1 MDFKSFKHIFV
12 AIIILFFVTNLNA
25 IPLPIPNI
33 SIQDILKH
41 GKKAIEKNR
50 EDKNAQE
57 EYKKKQ
63 EEFNK
68 NINQKE
74 DNEIKNIKKELRKKF
89 NGNWSGEIT
98 IKKENIL
105 DVSCK
110 IKILITNFEGKLAS
124 SCKDIKF
131 TIYLF
136 INLDRNLENSYILT
150 SLEND
155 KIKLFGDITSF
166 GGNTEEIHIRGSLE
180 KF

>member
-1 MDFKSFKHIFV
+1 MFV
-12 AIIILFFVTNLNA
+12 VIITLFFTTNLKA

-33 SIQDILKH
+33 SIQDIFKH
-41 GKKAIEKNR
+41 GKRAIEKNR

-63 EEFNK
+63 EDFNK
-68 NINQKE
+68 KINSKK
-74 DNEIKNIKKELRKKF
+74 DNEIISIKNELRKKF
-89 NGNWSGEIT
+89 NGVWTGEIN

-105 DVSCK
+105 DISCK
-110 IKILITNFEGKLAS
+110 IKILIRNFEGKLDS
-124 SCKDIKF
+124 ICKDIKF

-136 INLDRNLENSYILT
+136 INLDRNLENSYVLT

-155 KIKLFGDITSF
+155 KLKLFGDITSF
-166 GGNTEEIHIRGSLE
+166 AGNTKEIHIRGSLE